1 VSEHVIDELASLV
14 AGDLSRAQTGAV
26 VEHLRGC
33 DECRRD
39 LVANVAAAAALRS
52 AMRNA
57 PELFPL
63 ADAVSEPAAV
73 PAPLPDVPPA
83 AAVARARPRHA
94 WRWATGAAVAAIVI
108 VAAFFAGS
116 QLTQPHTTEAQ
127 ATLHVVGA
135 NAGSGG
141 QVVMRTRDGKT
152 NMLVTAKGLQ
162 APSADRFYEVWL
174 FDPHTQKMLSV
185 GVLGPGGSSSYSLPQ
200 SLIAQYQIVDI
211 SLQQD
216 NGNPAHSKDSVL
228 RARYAA

>member
-14 AGDLSRAQTGAV
+14 AGDLSRAETEAV

-39 LVANVAAAAALRS
+39 LVANVAASAALRS
-52 AMRNA
+52 AVRSA
-57 PELFPL
+57 PELFELSQP
-63 ADAVSEPAAV
+63 APAPAA
-73 PAPLPDVPPA
+73 APLPEAAPA

-94 WRWATGAAVAAIVI
+94 WRWATGAAVAAAVI

-116 QLTQPHTTEAQ
+116 QLTKPHTTEAQ

-135 NAGSGG
+135 NSGSGG

-152 NMLVTAKGLQ
+152 NMLVTANGLQ
-162 APSADRFYEVWL
+162 VPSADRFYEVWL
-174 FDPHTQKMLSV
+174 FDPQTQKMLPV
-185 GVLGPGGSSSYSLPQ
+185 GVLGPGGKSSYSLPQ
-200 SLIAQYQIVDI
+200 SLISQYQIVDI

-216 NGNPAHSKDSVL
+216 NGNPAHSADSVL

>member
-1 VSEHVIDELASLV
+1 MSDHVIDDLASLV
-14 AGDLSRAQTGAV
+14 AGDLSRAETEAV

-39 LVANVAAAAALRS
+39 LVANVAASAALRS
-52 AMRNA
+52 AARNA
-57 PELFPL
+57 PELF
-63 ADAVSEPAAV
+63 AAPV
-73 PAPLPDVPPA
+73 GEVPQPAPIPEASAAPAGVP
-83 AAVARARPRHA
+83 RRSTRRA
-94 WRWATGAAVAAIVI
+94 WRWASGVAVAAAVI

-116 QLTQPHTTEAQ
+116 QLTTPNTTEAQ

-135 NAGSGG
+135 HTGSGG
-141 QVVMRTRDGKT
+141 QVVMRTRDDKT

-162 APSADRFYEVWL
+162 APSADHFYEVWL
-174 FDPHTQKMLSV
+174 FDPQTKKMLPV

-211 SLQQD
+211 SLQRN
-216 NGNPAHSKDSVL
+216 NGNPAHSSDSVL